1 MLKRK
6 DKGILDQ
13 FLPAIIVIVLLA
25 VLWTGSM
32 ISASTIDRSTDI
44 QQVARTYLLKMETD
58 GYLTEEN
65 RNLLLSDLAALD
77 MEQIDLTGTT
87 ITDVGYGNRIDLDI
101 RGVVNL
107 KDMDYTAP
115 MVNRMK
121 FEKSS
126 IYKNYKGNACN
137 LRLSALEDKRFDFVR
152 DEDSFKKIISKL
164 EKYAE

>member
-32 ISASTIDRSTDI
+32 ISASNIDRSSDI

-87 ITDVGYGNRIDLDI
+87 LSDVGYGNRIDLVI

-107 KDMDYTAP
+107 KDMDYKGFASP
-115 MVNRMK
+115 MMTTRQAEV
-121 FEKSS
+121 S
-126 IYKNYKGNACN
+126 IKKVSVAKN
-137 LRLSALEDKRFDFVR
+137 
-152 DEDSFKKIISKL
+152 
-164 EKYAE
+164 

>member
-32 ISASTIDRSTDI
+32 ISASNIDRSSDI

-87 ITDVGYGNRIDLDI
+87 LSDVGYGNRIDLVI

-107 KDMDYTAP
+107 KDMDYKGFASP
-115 MVNRMK
+115 MMTTRQSEV
-121 FEKSS
+121 S
-126 IYKNYKGNACN
+126 IKKVSVAKN
-137 LRLSALEDKRFDFVR
+137 
-152 DEDSFKKIISKL
+152 
-164 EKYAE
+164 

>member
-87 ITDVGYGNRIDLDI
+87 VTDVGYGNRIDLVI

-107 KDMDYTAP
+107 KDMDYKGFASP
-115 MVNRMK
+115 MMTTRQAEV
-121 FEKSS
+121 S
-126 IYKNYKGNACN
+126 IKKVSVAKN
-137 LRLSALEDKRFDFVR
+137 
-152 DEDSFKKIISKL
+152 
-164 EKYAE
+164 

>member
-32 ISASTIDRSTDI
+32 ISASNIDRSSDI

-77 MEQIDLTGTT
+77 MERIDLTGTT
-87 ITDVGYGNRIDLDI
+87 FSDVGYGNRIDLVI

-107 KDMDYTAP
+107 KDMDYKGFASP
-115 MVNRMK
+115 MMTTRQAEV
-121 FEKSS
+121 S
-126 IYKNYKGNACN
+126 IKKVSVAKN
-137 LRLSALEDKRFDFVR
+137 
-152 DEDSFKKIISKL
+152 
-164 EKYAE
+164 